1 MCRGGTWPAP
11 SPEQYPRERVPG
23 AARECRKHLTCAC
36 CLALEAPRAPGQ
48 GSESPG
54 LLLLLS
60 HFSPVRLC
68 DPTDGSPPGSSVP
81 GILQARMLEWVAIS
95 FSSACMHAKS
105 LQLCP
110 TVQPHRRQPIG
121 LLCPQDSLGKN
132 TGVGFQGR
140 GLEAPGS
147 LGTGNRVFRAEL
159 ASSLGVGLGGR
170 WNHWALGAGSGPSPR
185 KCAATPPLVHG
196 DGHEPIIVKTT
207 GRSQGSLNSEGPSW
221 APNGGRGRVGSCP
234 SLQVWGVQG
243 EETPTA

>member
-60 HFSPVRLC
+60 HFSPVQLC

-95 FSSACMHAKS
+95 FSNACMHAKS

-140 GLEAPGS
+140 VGLIPWGWVGGQVES
-147 LGTGNRVFRAEL
+147 LGLGCWVRTLPEEMCCH
-159 ASSLGVGLGGR
+159 ASS
-170 WNHWALGAGSGPSPR
+170 GA
-185 KCAATPPLVHG
+185 
-196 DGHEPIIVKTT
+196 
-207 GRSQGSLNSEGPSW
+207 W
-221 APNGGRGRVGSCP
+221 
-234 SLQVWGVQG
+234 
-243 EETPTA
+243 

>member
-140 GLEAPGS
+140 VGLIPWGWDGGQVES
-147 LGTGNRVFRAEL
+147 LGLGCRVRTLPEEMCCH
-159 ASSLGVGLGGR
+159 ASS
-170 WNHWALGAGSGPSPR
+170 GA
-185 KCAATPPLVHG
+185 
-196 DGHEPIIVKTT
+196 
-207 GRSQGSLNSEGPSW
+207 W
-221 APNGGRGRVGSCP
+221 
-234 SLQVWGVQG
+234 
-243 EETPTA
+243 